1 MHSQQR
7 SDPCADSAQARLGRP
22 TAPLSLHS
30 LASILQ
36 VLPFLFHEVF
46 DDIEAAGGGNA
57 GCLAS
62 PVYGNTDRR
71 AATAPNGE
79 PSDTVNRAVAVARRV
94 ARRRPRSQDNRAHPR
109 QTVVHDIV
117 SRCKP
122 RPLPP
127 SLPSN
132 AVAPPQTAPP
142 HSPPIPRYPPLLRL
156 FDFFTIATA
165 GTLHMA
171 QVATSL
177 LHTTGERA
185 RKGLPRDSRCSR

>member
-1 MHSQQR
+1 MDEVRPAWLCPMHSRQR

-62 PVYGNTDRR
+62 PVHGNTDRR

-122 RPLPP
+122 RPLSP

-156 FDFFTIATA
+156 FDF
-165 GTLHMA
+165 L
-171 QVATSL
+171 Q
-177 LHTTGERA
+177 
-185 RKGLPRDSRCSR
+185 